1 MSPAPLELET
11 ARLKLREFSADDAA
25 FVLRLLNEPSFIEFI
40 GDRGVR
46 TLTDAERYLRNGPMA
61 SYRHHGHGLLR
72 VSLKDGDIPVGMCG
86 LVKRDTLPAPDIGFA
101 LLPDFWGRGY
111 VTEAAEAVLEHGE
124 HAESKEVDLDEADGV
139 EVVLLPLNDGAV
151 LHARG
156 LDGDDGAQ
164 RLLGEDEAADV
175 DAAMSWCG
183 VELFDDVGELL
194 DAWVAG
200 VEVRSFE

>member
-111 VTEAAEAVLEHGE
+111 VTEAAEAVLEHGQKTLGIRVILGITTPGNVR
-124 HAESKEVDLDEADGV
+124 SI
-139 EVVLLPLNDGAV
+139 AV
-151 LHARG
+151 LQKLG
-156 LDGDDGAQ
+156 LSFIEEKPLGDRPEPLKIFG
-164 RLLGEDEAADV
+164 L
-175 DAAMSWCG
+175 S
-183 VELFDDVGELL
+183 VES
-194 DAWVAG
+194 APRPRKYA
-200 VEVRSFE
+200 S

>member
-111 VTEAAEAVLEHGE
+111 VTEAAEAVLEHGQKTLGIR
-124 HAESKEVDLDEADGV
+124 AILGITTPGNVRSI
-139 EVVLLPLNDGAV
+139 AV
-151 LHARG
+151 LQKLG
-156 LDGDDGAQ
+156 LSFIEEKPLGDRPEPLKIFG
-164 RLLGEDEAADV
+164 L
-175 DAAMSWCG
+175 S
-183 VELFDDVGELL
+183 VES
-194 DAWVAG
+194 APRPRKYA
-200 VEVRSFE
+200 S